1 MPLELK
7 VKGAKEFRE
16 LLSELSKQYPE
27 IALAALY
34 RQAEIRVM
42 TPSKR
47 NFVPVRDGHLRN
59 SGHVVADKGELRV
72 TLGFGGP
79 AGIGNAGQTNSL
91 DVGYAIVQHENLD
104 FAHKVG
110 EAKYLEK
117 PLFEALPDLPMWIA
131 EDMWR
136 DIEKLVK

>member
-1 MPLELK
+1 MPLQIKVEGTKEL
-7 VKGAKEFRE
+7 RE

-27 IALAALY
+27 IARAALY
-34 RQAEIRVM
+34 RQAEIRIM

-47 NFVPVRDGHLRN
+47 DFVPVKDGHLRN
-59 SGHVVADKGELRV
+59 SGHVVAEKDQIKV

-79 AGIGNAGQTNSL
+79 AGIGNAGQTNSQ

-104 FAHKVG
+104 FAHGVG

-117 PLFEALPDLPMWIA
+117 PFMEALPNLPMWIA
-131 EDMWR
+131 EDMWP
-136 DIEKLVK
+136 DIEKQVK